1 MPGVAPEY
9 DPEPSPFVSVIVP
22 ARNEEA
28 FIEHTLRAL
37 LHQDY
42 AGPFEVLVA
51 DGQSTDRTAA
61 VVEELAARYVNLRL
75 IDNERRWSSAGRNRA
90 IRKARGNLIVVVDA
104 HCEPPPAD
112 YLQNVADAFQR
123 SGAACLGRPQPL
135 NIADASA
142 VQRAIAV
149 ARSSWLGH
157 HPDSHIYSAKEAIV
171 PPQSVAVA
179 YRRWVFDEVGLFDE
193 AFDACEDVEFNHRVA
208 CAGLSCFFT
217 PRAALHYVPR
227 ATLPGLFRQMIRYGR
242 GRLRL
247 LRKHPE
253 TFSISSLVP
262 ALFLLGLAAG
272 TVLAWLSSW
281 LALAFGSALGCY
293 ALTVLAVSLQLSLRQ
308 RDRRIFGWL
317 LLVFPTIHLGAGAG
331 LLWEWL
337 TGRHPRDVTVGQ
349 EAAASRSRLRA
360 RMPLVFEGRASTAIE
375 D

>member
-1 MPGVAPEY
+1 
-9 DPEPSPFVSVIVP
+9 VSVIVP

-28 FIEHTLRAL
+28 FIGRTLRAL

-42 AGPFEVLVA
+42 AGSFEVLVA
-51 DGQSTDRTAA
+51 DGQSTDGTVA
-61 VVEELAARYVNLRL
+61 VVRQLEARYANLRL
-75 IDNERRWSSAGRNRA
+75 IENERRWSSAGRNRA
-90 IRKARGNLIVVVDA
+90 LGEARGDIILIVDA
-104 HCEPPPAD
+104 HCEPPADD
-112 YLQNVADAFQR
+112 YLRNVADAFER
-123 SGAACLGRPQPL
+123 SGAACVGRPQPL
-135 NIADASA
+135 DITGASA
-142 VQRAIAV
+142 VQRAVAV

-157 HPDSHIYSAKEAIV
+157 HPDSHIYSATEAIV
-171 PPQSVAVA
+171 PPQSVAIA

-193 AFDACEDVEFNHRVA
+193 SFDACEDVEFNQRVA
-208 CAGLSCFFT
+208 RAGLSCFFT

-227 ATLPGLFRQMIRYGR
+227 SNLPGLFRQMTRYGR

-253 TFSISSLVP
+253 TFSVGSLVP

-272 TVLAWLSSW
+272 TVLAWFSSW

-293 ALTVLAVSLQLSLRQ
+293 ALIVLAVSLSLSLREG
-308 RDRRIFGWL
+308 DATLFGWL

-337 TGRHPRDVTVGQ
+337 AGLPFAAVTDRQ
-349 EAAASRSRLRA
+349 KWSASRLPGCRREP
-360 RMPLVFEGRASTAIE
+360 PLLLEERASSAIE